1 MASPARREP
10 KPRATPGSAP
20 EQALAKLGLVRD
32 IDLALHLPLRYEDE
46 TRIVPIAS
54 LRDGDTGQVEG
65 VVTDSRIQ
73 FRPRRQLVVKI
84 TDDSDDLVLRFL
96 HFYPSAQKSLAVGK
110 RVRARGDARGGF
122 FGVEMVHPAFKVVA
136 AGAPLPTALTP
147 VYPSTVQLSQATL
160 RKAVAAGR
168 ARADLDEQLPP
179 GIVPRGLPTL
189 REALAQLHEPP
200 PGLAAEAL
208 EDHSQ
213 PAWQR
218 LKFDELLAQQL
229 SQLLARRERQQQ
241 RAPPLAPA
249 RGKLHDVLLAALPF
263 ALTRAQH
270 LVGAEIEADLGRGV
284 PMHRLLQG
292 DVGSGKTV
300 VAALAAAR
308 AIDAG
313 WQCALMAPTEILA
326 EQHLKKLVGWL
337 APLGVT
343 VAWLTGSRKGKARD
357 AMLAQVAS
365 GAAGLVVGTHAVIE
379 EQVRFARLGLAIID
393 EQHRFGVAQR
403 LALRAKLH
411 TATPVPARFGE
422 RADSSCPADGDRAEL
437 DRRQLEP
444 HLLMMS
450 ATPIPRTLAMTL
462 FADLDVSTIDE
473 LPPGRTPVVT
483 RLFADGRRDEVV
495 ARIRDEAARGRQ
507 TYWVCPLVEES
518 AALDLKNA
526 TATHAELS
534 AALPGRMIGLLHGR
548 MPAAEKSAVMSLFAG
563 GQIAVLV
570 ATTVIEVGVDVANA
584 SLMVVEHAERFG
596 LSQLHQLR
604 GRVGRGSTAS
614 VCVLLYS
621 APLSDA
627 AKARLKAMLETD
639 DGFEIARRDLA
650 IRGPG
655 EFLGAR
661 QSGAALLRFAD
672 PAEDEALVLAAR
684 EAAESLL
691 ERDPAAAERHL
702 ERWLGGRADYLNA

>member
-1 MASPARREP
+1 MAVVRRVAAAVEQTRRAALGGGTLGDQLARQREVELAQGQGRRHRRAKFSPMALTARRAP
-10 KPRATPGSAP
+10 KPGPEAASGP

-46 TRIVPIAS
+46 TRIVPIAT
-54 LRDGDTGQVEG
+54 LHDGDTGQVEG

-84 TDDSDDLVLRFL
+84 ADDSGDLVLRFL
-96 HFYPSAQKSLAVGK
+96 HFYPSTQKTLAVGK
-110 RVRARGDARGGF
+110 RVRARGEARGGF
-122 FGVEMVHPAFKVVA
+122 FGVEMVHPAFKVVTTET
-136 AGAPLPTALTP
+136 PLPTALTP

-168 ARADLDEQLPP
+168 ARADLDEHLPA

-189 REALAQLHEPP
+189 REALAHLHEPL
-200 PGLAAEAL
+200 PGLAAAAL
-208 EDHSQ
+208 EDRSH

-229 SQLLARRERQQQ
+229 SQLLAQRERQRQ

-249 RGKLHDVLLAALPF
+249 HGKLHDALLGALPF
-263 ALTRAQH
+263 ERTRAQSR
-270 LVGAEIEADLGRGV
+270 VGAEIDADLGRGV

-357 AMLAQVAS
+357 AMLAQVTS
-365 GAAGLVVGTHAVIE
+365 GEAGLVVGTHAVIE

-411 TATPVPARFGE
+411 EQLAPSPARESGW
-422 RADSSCPADGDRAEL
+422 
-437 DRRQLEP
+437 
-444 HLLMMS
+444 
-450 ATPIPRTLAMTL
+450 
-462 FADLDVSTIDE
+462 
-473 LPPGRTPVVT
+473 
-483 RLFADGRRDEVV
+483 
-495 ARIRDEAARGRQ
+495 RG
-507 TYWVCPLVEES
+507 
-518 AALDLKNA
+518 
-526 TATHAELS
+526 
-534 AALPGRMIGLLHGR
+534 
-548 MPAAEKSAVMSLFAG
+548 G
-563 GQIAVLV
+563 GP
-570 ATTVIEVGVDVANA
+570 
-584 SLMVVEHAERFG
+584 G
-596 LSQLHQLR
+596 LSRR
-604 GRVGRGSTAS
+604 GCGSSEAGTSSPHDVG
-614 VCVLLYS
+614 
-621 APLSDA
+621 DA
-627 AKARLKAMLETD
+627 HPAHAGHDAV
-639 DGFEIARRDLA
+639 RR
-650 IRGPG
+650 P
-655 EFLGAR
+655 
-661 QSGAALLRFAD
+661 
-672 PAEDEALVLAAR
+672 
-684 EAAESLL
+684 
-691 ERDPAAAERHL
+691 
-702 ERWLGGRADYLNA
+702 

>member
-1 MASPARREP
+1 MAPPARRKP
-10 KPRATPGSAP
+10 KASAGAGASARSAP

-54 LRDGDTGQVEG
+54 LHDGETGQVEG
-65 VVTDSRIQ
+65 VVGDSKIQ
-73 FRPRRQLVVKI
+73 FRPRRQLVVTI
-84 TDDSDDLVLRFL
+84 ADDSGDLVLRFL
-96 HFYPSAQKSLAVGK
+96 HFYPSQQKTLAAGR
-110 RVRARGDARGGF
+110 RVRVRGEARGGF
-122 FGVEMVHPAFKVVA
+122 FGLEMVHPAFKVVTA
-136 AGAPLPTALTP
+136 ETPLPTALTP
-147 VYPSTVQLSQATL
+147 VYPSTVQLSQTFL
-160 RKAVAAGR
+160 RKAVAEGR
-168 ARADLDEQLPP
+168 KRADLDEHLPA
-179 GIVPRGLPTL
+179 GIVPAGLPTL
-189 REALAQLHEPP
+189 RDAIARLHEPA
-200 PGLAAEAL
+200 PGLGAAAL
-208 EDHSQ
+208 EDRSH

-229 SQLLARRERQQQ
+229 SQLLAKRERERQ
-241 RAPPLAPA
+241 RAPPLVAVPG
-249 RGKLHDVLLAALPF
+249 RLHEALLAALPF
-263 ALTRAQH
+263 ALTAAQRR
-270 LVGAEIEADLGRGV
+270 VAAEIDADLGRAI
-284 PMHRLLQG
+284 PTHRLLQG
-292 DVGSGKTV
+292 DVGCGKTV

-343 VAWLTGSRKGKARD
+343 VAWLTGSRKGRKRD
-357 AMLAQVAS
+357 EMLAQVAS
-365 GAAGLVVGTHAVIE
+365 GEAGLVVGTHALIE
-379 EQVRFARLGLAIID
+379 EQVRFSHLGLAIID

-411 TATPVPARFGE
+411 DQGE
-422 RADSSCPADGDRAEL
+422 
-437 DRRQLEP
+437 LEP
-444 HLLMMS
+444 HMLMMS

-483 RLFADGRRDEVV
+483 KLFADARRDEVV
-495 ARIRDEAARGRQ
+495 ARIRDEAASGRQ
-507 TYWVCPLVEES
+507 TYWVCPLVDES

-526 TATHAELS
+526 TATHAELC

-548 MPAAEKSAVMSLFAG
+548 MPAAEKAAAMSLFAG

-570 ATTVIEVGVDVANA
+570 ATTVIEVGVDVPNA

-604 GRVGRGSTAS
+604 GRVGRGTAAS
-614 VCVLLYS
+614 VCVLLFS
-621 APLSDA
+621 APLSET
-627 AKARLKAMLETD
+627 AKARLKAMRETD
-639 DGFEIARRDLA
+639 DGFEISRRDLD

-672 PAEDEALVLAAR
+672 PATDEELAVAAR
-684 EAAESLL
+684 
-691 ERDPAAAERHL
+691 DAAAHLLDHDPDAAIRHI
-702 ERWLGGRADYLNA
+702 ERWLGGRAGYLNA